1 MLTIIR
7 LIILLFIAGMVGYC
21 GGRENGFHK
30 LLKYFGLD
38 D

>member
-1 MLTIIR
+1 MLNILS

-30 LLKYFGLD
+30 LLEYFGLD
-38 D
+38 